1 MPTPAEIRNQGITA
15 YLVENYNNAIDDT
28 YTVEV
33 ECVDELR
40 QVFDSKTISYR
51 EIILTSLV
59 AKNLDDAFDSHTGF
73 YNCKPRGIYET
84 PIRNFLLS
92 HGFPCTKSGPLNIA
106 KASNIDEAWASQRD
120 PKEDADA
127 TIAVCDIICNADAE
141 KRKGILI
148 ALLRMYNE
156 VASRVQALAVNIS
169 PSADPFYLSTLCV
182 ELIKQ
187 VPDNGN
193 TPQRIAGYLL
203 LAHHASIN
211 SGIVVT
217 GATDSASAT
226 STTSKKPGDINE
238 ESADG
243 TIYRV
248 YEITVKTFNL
258 HRIIDSYD
266 CVSKYNA
273 DHADDIKEII
283 VICRKEDCP
292 EGMIA
297 TNKGMCMGK
306 YEHQDTTYFFWDI
319 YEWIIYTL
327 QHMIPTARE
336 HFYEM
341 LNAYINEP
349 NTHEAVKVKWTELH
363 N

>member
-1 MPTPAEIRNQGITA
+1 
-15 YLVENYNNAIDDT
+15 
-28 YTVEV
+28 
-33 ECVDELR
+33 
-40 QVFDSKTISYR
+40 
-51 EIILTSLV
+51 
-59 AKNLDDAFDSHTGF
+59 
-73 YNCKPRGIYET
+73 
-84 PIRNFLLS
+84 
-92 HGFPCTKSGPLNIA
+92 
-106 KASNIDEAWASQRD
+106 
-120 PKEDADA
+120 
-127 TIAVCDIICNADAE
+127 
-141 KRKGILI
+141 
-148 ALLRMYNE
+148 MYNE

-319 YEWIIYTL
+319 YEWVTYTL

-349 NTHEAVKVKWTELH
+349 NTHEAVKVKWAELH